1 MRKRRK
7 SGSVFRQLVASY
19 ILFAVL
25 LVVGLY
31 ICMFGILIGI
41 GGGKLDTL
49 APYELV
55 DESGQVGNLE
65 GLERNGGWI
74 EKLDADYHL
83 LEVYGQKQDDARDYT
98 QEEIYQYLIT
108 DNMVDTKTSAK
119 TYRGFLTTVQE
130 KGETFYYIV
139 KIRRDVLQI
148 TYNYNVGKSAGSGR
162 IAVFFIFLFVLF
174 FIGNCFLMSRYLS
187 RKIKKPLKEITTGMG
202 QVIAHGVDQV
212 RLDFQAQKE
221 FEEIRDSFNIMTERL
236 ENEKREKRVNE
247 EKKNR
252 MLLELSHDIK
262 TPVATIKSYANALE
276 EGLVEEDDLKGC
288 CQIID
293 AKAGRVDALVNNMFL
308 LLKLDNPE
316 YELRTERTDIC
327 ELLRSVCAEYYEEL
341 DKKEIEMHAD
351 IPETPLWAEIDRA
364 EFARVIENLL
374 ANISKY
380 NQTGHG
386 AWITAAGKNGKIQI
400 TVQDD
405 GEAIS
410 EEIRNV
416 LFDPFV
422 RGDAARSTRGG
433 TGLGLAIAR
442 KIVGKLGGEIAYSYR
457 GGRNQF
463 RINLPE

>member
-1 MRKRRK
+1 MRKRKK

-41 GGGKLDTL
+41 GGGSLETL

-55 DESGQVGNLE
+55 DENGKVGDLG

-74 EKLDADYHL
+74 EKLDEDYQL
-83 LEVYGQKQDDARDYT
+83 LEVYGRKQDEARSYT

-108 DNMVDTKTSAK
+108 DQFVETGTSADR
-119 TYRGFLTTVQE
+119 YRGFLNTAHEDGT
-130 KGETFYYIV
+130 TFYYLV
-139 KIRRDVLQI
+139 KIKRDVLTL
-148 TYNYNVGKSAGSGR
+148 TYNYNVGKSTGSSR
-162 IAVFFIFLFVLF
+162 IAGAAFLLFALF
-174 FIGNCFLMSRYLS
+174 FLGNCFLMGRYLS
-187 RKIKKPLKEITTGMG
+187 RKIKKPLKEITGGME
-202 QVIAHGVDQV
+202 QVILHGVDQV

-236 ENEKREKRVNE
+236 EKEKREKRVNE

-276 EGLVEEDDLKGC
+276 EGLVKEEQLKGC
-288 CQIID
+288 YQIID
-293 AKAGRVDALVNNMFL
+293 KKAGRVDVLVNNMFL

-316 YELRTERTDIC
+316 YELETEQIDIC
-327 ELLRSVCAEYYEEL
+327 ELVRSICAEYYEEF
-341 DKKEIEMHAD
+341 ERNGIEMHAD
-351 IPETPLWAEIDRA
+351 IPEIPLWMEIDRA
-364 EFARVIENLL
+364 EFSRVIENLL
-374 ANISKY
+374 GNIVKY
-380 NQTGHG
+380 NQSGHG
-386 AWITAAGKNGKIQI
+386 AWVTVSENEGIVEMA
-400 TVQDD
+400 VQDD

-410 EEIRNV
+410 KEISAV

-422 RGDAARSTRGG
+422 RGDSARSTRGG

-442 KIVGKLGGEIAYSYR
+442 KIVGKLGGEITYQYKD
-457 GGRNQF
+457 GKNQF
-463 RINLPE
+463 RVYL